1 MLKVVEQ
8 ILYWFIVKKYVKL
21 RSILLMFSATA
32 HPQKICTINT
42 TDLIKITFF
51 LNIS

>member
-8 ILYWFIVKKYVKL
+8 ILYWFIVKYVKL
-21 RSILLMFSATA
+21 RSTLLMFSATG
-32 HPQKICTINT
+32 HPQKICTINM
-42 TDLIKITFF
+42 TDLIKITLF